1 MTYDDFAK
9 GASVDSPKREPP
21 VPLRVQKFLGG
32 LRYPARKHEVLTRAR
47 ERGADEQVMRALLSL
62 PERAY
67 ESPITLSCEVGRQA
81 ELARQRKAA

>member
-21 VPLRVQKFLGG
+21 V
-32 LRYPARKHEVLTRAR
+32 A
-47 ERGADEQVMRALLSL
+47 
-62 PERAY
+62 AY